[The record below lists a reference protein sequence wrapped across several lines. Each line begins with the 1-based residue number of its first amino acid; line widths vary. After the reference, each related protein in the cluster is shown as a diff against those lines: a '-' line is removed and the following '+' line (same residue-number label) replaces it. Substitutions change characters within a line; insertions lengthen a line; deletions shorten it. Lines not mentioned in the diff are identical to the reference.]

1 MSHRNPQIIVDRS
14 AEIYAKM
21 ATAGS
26 DAFNQYM
33 KYRSVA
39 AENARKQDERIVG
52 VLNKAEESAQSR
64 IDKGIEESKITDPS
78 LIEQTQGLLGK
89 YLDEGNVGFLEGM
102 PSVLDMQVAVEIGS
116 VKGKTRR
123 EYKKAIQRYKAFENK
138 TIDTAGAYQV
148 QLEEGKNINSST
160 IQDGYTIAGVGS
172 EKLVNLS
179 NSQTHPCLLYTSPS
193 PRDS

>member
-1 MSHRNPQIIVDRS
+1 MSYRNPQIIVDRS

-123 EYKKAIQRYKAFENK
+123 EYKKAIQRYKAF
-138 TIDTAGAYQV
+138 
-148 QLEEGKNINSST
+148 
-160 IQDGYTIAGVGS
+160 
-172 EKLVNLS
+172 
-179 NSQTHPCLLYTSPS
+179 
-193 PRDS
+193 